1 MDYKSKSIKPRFLSL
16 VMTII
21 MTALTSVAQI
31 PISFHTTNMAPPDS
45 LDVERMTKR
54 HFWRA
59 AGEVIGFN
67 LGLWAFDRY
76 VQRGDFAYIS
86 LNSIKEN
93 FKHGFIWDNDKLGT
107 NTFLHPYNGN
117 LYFNAGR
124 ANGFNFWQSELF
136 AIAGSGMWEMF
147 MECEYPSTNDII
159 ATPIGGAAIGEVLFR
174 ASDAVLDD
182 RLTGGARFEREL
194 VSFILSPIRG
204 FNRLITGDAWKVRP
218 TRGRLFGTPNFAIRV
233 SAGYKTLLYNSHFKE
248 LHQGAALQID
258 AEYGDRFEVKSTKP
272 YDYFTIKAELQMLKT
287 QPLLTQ
293 IEIKGRL
300 LAREIFDNYR
310 SKGSIGLYQHF
321 DFYDSDTIDNINKV
335 PYKLGI
341 PASVGVGFMFR
352 DIERHQWTYDFFAHA
367 NVVALGSILSDHYQT
382 DERNYNWASGY
393 SLKGGFNLVFG
404 KDKLAISLSHNFFRL
419 YTWKGYKFGTDLKV
433 VDFRTLNVQGDASV
447 ASLNMT
453 EFRVDFKL
461 WKKLFGTIQYTNYL
475 RSSHYKYFNSVK
487 SSSNSLQLM
496 LSYKF

>member
-1 MDYKSKSIKPRFLSL
+1 MSKSIKPRILATFLAIIAA
-16 VMTII
+16 TI
-21 MTALTSVAQI
+21 TAVAQI
-31 PISFHTTNMAPPDS
+31 PISFHTTSLVPPDS
-45 LDVERMTKR
+45 TDVARMSR
-54 HFWRA
+54 HHFWRA
-59 AGEVIGFN
+59 AGEVVGFN

-76 VQRGDFAYIS
+76 IQRGDFAYIS
-86 LNSIKEN
+86 LNTIKEN
-93 FKHGFIWDNDKLGT
+93 FRHGFIWDNDKLGT
-107 NTFLHPYNGN
+107 NTFLHPYNGS

-124 ANGFNFWQSELF
+124 SNGFNFWQSELF
-136 AIAGSGMWEMF
+136 AIGGSAMWEMF
-147 MECEYPSTNDII
+147 MEREYPSTNDII

-182 RLTGGARFEREL
+182 RLTGSSRFAREL
-194 VSFILSPIRG
+194 AAFVLSPMRG
-204 FNRLITGDAWKVRP
+204 INRIISGDAWKTRP

-233 SAGYKTLLYNSHFKE
+233 SAGYKALLYNSHFKE
-248 LHQGAALQID
+248 VHQGFAAQID

-272 YDYFTIKAELQMLKT
+272 YDYFTIKAELQLLKT
-287 QPLLTQ
+287 QPALTQ

-367 NVVALGSILSDHYQT
+367 NAVALGSILSDHYRT
-382 DERNYNWASGY
+382 DERNYNWASGF

-404 KDKLAISLSHNFFRL
+404 KDKFSLSLSHNFFRL
-419 YTWKGYKFGTDLKV
+419 FTWKGYRFGTDLRIIN
-433 VDFRTLNVQGDASV
+433 FRTLNVQGDTSV

-453 EFRVDFKL
+453 ELRADFKI
-461 WKKLFGTIQYTNYL
+461 WKRLFGTVQFTNYL
-475 RSSHYKYFNSVK
+475 RSSRYKYFNPVK
-487 SSSNSLQLM
+487 SSSNSLQIM
-496 LSYKF
+496 ASYKF